1 MSTLNDTM
9 FMKKNIA
16 PTVAVVN
23 METESIIAQSL
34 EVRRSVTINSSN
46 DIGRKAT
53 NPVPSGTNN
62 RVEIYSISH
71 QSPEGDVL
79 SGDFVSLLTQGL
91 SFLTQFV
98 KVVAYLCSV
107 KEK

>member
-34 EVRRSVTINSSN
+34 EVRRSATINSSN
-46 DIGRKAT
+46 DIG
-53 NPVPSGTNN
+53 
-62 RVEIYSISH
+62 
-71 QSPEGDVL
+71 
-79 SGDFVSLLTQGL
+79 TQG
-91 SFLTQFV
+91 
-98 KVVAYLCSV
+98 Y
-107 KEK
+107 